1 MRRTVDCGNDS
12 SGGIVFSREESVM
25 RVGAIVVGLRD
36 GALALGDMVGLTL
49 RVALKV
55 RAALVG
61 STVGN
66 FVGVTLG
73 LTVGVILVGFN
84 DGAALLGD
92 LTIDTGWAVGSI
104 DTNAGTKLGDEVMRR
119 IGESVG
125 SNVGVSSFSGD

>member
-1 MRRTVDCGNDS
+1 MIIF
-12 SGGIVFSREESVM
+12 SGREESVI
-25 RVGAIVVGLRD
+25 RVGAIVVGFRD
-36 GALALGDMVGLTL
+36 GALVLGDMVGLTL
-49 RVALKV
+49 RAAP
-55 RAALVG
+55 RAIATLVG
-61 STVGN
+61 STVGT

-104 DTNAGTKLGDEVMRR
+104 DTDAGIKLGDEVMRS
-119 IGESVG
+119 IGENVG